1 MTHPV
6 AQSMSRHGVDEDPF
20 EGRTLLE
27 GFLREDPRSAT
38 AALGDKR
45 LAAAV
50 DDTVAALKDKLT
62 GSA

>member
-1 MTHPV
+1 
-6 AQSMSRHGVDEDPF
+6 MSRHGVDEDPF

-38 AALGDKR
+38 AALGEKR